1 MWLLSEEKEV
11 QSLRMKNEDEKSVR
25 TFDIDIAYRGDG
37 ALAAD
42 LGSIIEQARRTVY
55 RAVDVMLVYRN

>member
-1 MWLLSEEKEV
+1 
-11 QSLRMKNEDEKSVR
+11 MKNQDEKSVR

-42 LGSIIEQARRTVY
+42 LGSIIEQGRRTVY
-55 RAVDVMLVYRN
+55 RAVDVMLVYRD